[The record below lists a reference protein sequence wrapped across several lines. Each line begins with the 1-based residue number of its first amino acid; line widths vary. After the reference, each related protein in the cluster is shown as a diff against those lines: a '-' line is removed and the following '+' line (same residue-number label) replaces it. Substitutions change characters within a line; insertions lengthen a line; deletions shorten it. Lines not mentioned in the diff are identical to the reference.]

1 MQQSNITFQNRKL
14 TVDYITFNLQNGT
27 SQIQKIANIF
37 NADYSFDCYL
47 VNQQYKNPL
56 KQPFFVNNKS
66 HQLVFVLNSSE
77 HKARTVLIQFSGENA
92 AHLYNLL
99 KSGEFHWSDFD
110 HFDLVLGRFDINYI
124 REKQVIDD
132 LVFQDFGE
140 RCLQKYKARY
150 PQAVTEPVLTTG
162 FGLGTRKG
170 DYFLRIYKPND
181 NSFLKFELEI
191 KKAKARSYHNYFLN
205 LDQTFLQFENLI
217 ATRFYQYLR
226 VALVLDTELTD
237 WLVSIL
243 RQTKKPLYS
252 LVSNPIS
259 TLYKIEET
267 SIVDQKKFYRIL
279 QFLSFSRRFFSNE
292 EIIQGET
299 FQSFSFPLVE
309 FTKDIGLDNNYYN
322 RQELVRF
329 FHSLRSLSLDQWF
342 SDDEFQSIAAFP
354 IVTVRREQPRNKRTK
369 LIVKVSMLKDFFSTW
384 KYAFYFP
391 KTFYLYDDADDRRVK
406 LEFIGSVAGEVTIR
420 KQFRLSYFLS
430 TLNSISN
437 QRKTAIKK
445 NIIKQ
450 FQILEK
456 EALIKPE
463 ITLYQKDDNR
473 QTVTI
478 QELSL
483 AQINK
488 TKIIGFYETNKYF
501 REQ

>member
-1 MQQSNITFQNRKL
+1 MHQSNITFQNRKL
-14 TVDYITFNLQNGT
+14 TVDYITFNLRNGT
-27 SQIQKIANIF
+27 SQIQEIANIF

-47 VNQQYKNPL
+47 VNQEHKNPP
-56 KQPFFVNNKS
+56 KQPFLVNNKS

-99 KSGEFHWSDFD
+99 KSGEFYWPDFD

-124 REKQVIDD
+124 REQQVIDD

-140 RCLQKYKARY
+140 RCVQKYKARY
-150 PQAVTEPVLTTG
+150 PQAITEPLLTTG

-170 DYFLRIYKPND
+170 DYFLRIYKPDD

-191 KKAKARSYHNYFLN
+191 KKAKARNYHNYFLN
-205 LDQTFLQFENLI
+205 LNQTFLQFENLI
-217 ATRFYQYLR
+217 ATRFYQYLK
-226 VALVLDTELTD
+226 VALVLDTQLTD
-237 WLVSIL
+237 WLLSIL
-243 RQTKKPLYS
+243 RKTKKPLHS

-259 TLYKIEET
+259 TTYKIEET
-267 SIVDQKKFYRIL
+267 SIVEQKKFYRIL
-279 QFLSFSRRFFSNE
+279 QFLSFSRRFSYYE
-292 EIIQGET
+292 EIFQGET

-309 FTKDIGLDNNYYN
+309 FTKNIGLDNNYHN
-322 RQELVRF
+322 RQEVVRF
-329 FHSLRSLSLDQWF
+329 FHSLRGLSLDQWF

-369 LIVKVSMLKDFFSTW
+369 LIVKVSVLKDFFSTW

-406 LEFIGSVAGEVTIR
+406 LQFIGSLAGEVTIR
-420 KQFRLSYFLS
+420 KEFCLSYFLS

-483 AQINK
+483 SQINK
-488 TKIIGFYETNKYF
+488 TKIIGFYETNKSF